1 MKIEVFQLVKHN
13 FLFNGEGFYAEEE
26 DGEEEEEE
34 EDVDIGDLEDEEEAG
49 ILNSEQEWLW
59 DSWPSNLPNDNA
71 ASTGTVPLNYL
82 EIKLIF
88 WRKETF
94 VPVYDWTT
102 VSVVARLHTTL
113 KTCVH
118 PVLKAVIFLLS

>member
-1 MKIEVFQLVKHN
+1 MKIEVFQFVKHN

-34 EDVDIGDLEDEEEAG
+34 EEEGADMEGLEDEEEAG

-71 ASTGTVPLNYL
+71 ASTEPVPSSYL

-88 WRKETF
+88 WRRKK
-94 VPVYDWTT
+94 
-102 VSVVARLHTTL
+102 H
-113 KTCVH
+113 
-118 PVLKAVIFLLS
+118 LSLCMIEQLYLW

>member
-13 FLFNGEGFYAEEE
+13 FLFSGEGFYAEEE

-34 EDVDIGDLEDEEEAG
+34 EEDMGDLEDEEEAG

-71 ASTGTVPLNYL
+71 ASTEPVPSNYL
-82 EIKLIF
+82 K
-88 WRKETF
+88 
-94 VPVYDWTT
+94 
-102 VSVVARLHTTL
+102 
-113 KTCVH
+113 
-118 PVLKAVIFLLS
+118 

>member
-1 MKIEVFQLVKHN
+1 MKIEVFQFVKHN

-34 EDVDIGDLEDEEEAG
+34 EEEDDADMGGLEDEEEAG

-71 ASTGTVPLNYL
+71 ASTGLVPSSYL

-88 WRKETF
+88 WRRKK
-94 VPVYDWTT
+94 
-102 VSVVARLHTTL
+102 H
-113 KTCVH
+113 
-118 PVLKAVIFLLS
+118 LSLCMIEQLYLW

>member
-34 EDVDIGDLEDEEEAG
+34 EEDMGDLEDEEEAG

-71 ASTGTVPLNYL
+71 ASTGPMPSNYL

-88 WRKETF
+88 WRRKTF

-102 VSVVARLHTTL
+102 VSVVARLQRTL
-113 KTCVH
+113 NTCVH
-118 PVLKAVIFLLS
+118 PVLKAVIFVLS